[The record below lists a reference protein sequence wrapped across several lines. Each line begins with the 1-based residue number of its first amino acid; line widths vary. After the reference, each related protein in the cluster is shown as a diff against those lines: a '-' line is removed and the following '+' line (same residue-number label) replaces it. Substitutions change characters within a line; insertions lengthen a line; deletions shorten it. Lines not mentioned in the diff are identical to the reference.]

1 MNGLRFMLALE
12 PSTYKGVGPVYSMNE
27 GTDALNHSLVDE
39 LLKRLVKGDEAHI
52 E

>member
-12 PSTYKGVGPVYSMNE
+12 PSTYKGVGPINSVNE
-27 GTDALNHSLVDE
+27 GTNALNHPLIDE
-39 LLKRLVKGDEAHI
+39 LLKRLVKADEAHI